1 MIGEIKVCGGDYQAK
16 MKDLIMADKAKLR
29 KGPLEAEKFMILV
42 IDTRKDD
49 KPLGEWL
56 NELSITS
63 KEYSEVAGKNV
74 RIRIWKL

>member
-49 KPLGEWL
+49 KPLGKWL
-56 NELSITS
+56 NKWHVPSH
-63 KEYSEVAGKNV
+63 EYSEVVGKNV